1 MIMNLILSGQITSDF
16 YRLGSELS
24 LMGELLDQIGSKV
37 RDYQKDSLETY
48 KNYETYMLEAK
59 GALSSQFESH
69 SQLERV
75 MESLHEHAQEWAA
88 TTIFDTKDVS
98 KAISEAA
105 HAGWTYEE
113 MVEGIP
119 QAMLLAQAGNLSLAD
134 SLDYVIKALNATGT
148 DFKDGKGFIDQWVMA
163 ANSGATTVDQLGDAI
178 IRMGG
183 TSRFTDSTAE
193 MFTMLAVLADIGTVG
208 PDAGTALRNSMIRL
222 IAPTDKASKIMADLN
237 VSTEEYYAL
246 AADDAALKN
255 ANKLLTE
262 TGFSAYDSNGN
273 LKPFLQTYK
282 ELYGAV
288 SGMSEVDSNAVLSA
302 IFPTRTIASAMGIL
316 EAASK
321 NYDGLYEKIS
331 DSAGYADWVAET
343 QTSGLMGAEKAFESK
358 QEEFSRK
365 VGETLAPVKE
375 DILGFF
381 GEVVDFGNEMPEEQL
396 AALVGAMT
404 GLAATGPALT
414 AVGGAIKLAAALG
427 PLGSGIVVASV
438 ALGAFVGYANKLAE
452 IDLQSTFGDLD
463 LDIEK
468 LGGYVD
474 SIEGAFSVENSAVSQ
489 YATALET
496 AKTNY
501 TSLTQ
506 TLEEDMLS
514 ALFTGKELT
523 QPEIDNIANLGTQIG
538 GAVLDGIR
546 ASRSESLSLLDALF
560 GDAEEG
566 SKEAE
571 AYQDAE
577 GWVNSWANDLLAE
590 ANALSMQLRSE
601 IVSALMD
608 GELSDEDY
616 AAISAQKNRIHQI
629 FAEIAADQNRE
640 DYLAQLYKAQGIS
653 WDSLETFL
661 TENAEKL
668 PQKLLDEEE
677 AYYREKAR
685 IRTAWEHEYEKATTD
700 AQRRELEK
708 RWENEEA
715 QLAKKLEESKQN
727 IQDEYSRINY
737 EAFDSAMLGSEHGQA
752 WDFIKKVWENENA
765 AHDMHGWNFGD
776 ADLSKYLPQ
785 GVTAEEMEE
794 QLYDLWQGE
803 HGRTPWNSKN
813 FSSVMEPF
821 DDGRIAQMLESAH
834 DISAQDIK
842 IKPTI
847 DTSGLDAMLG
857 GETAEVEATV
867 SGDTAELEAAIYEQD
882 GLYLVSYVEGD
893 TTELESDI
901 DDQDR
906 RDLTANVDGDV
917 SGLIAA
923 IEAVDGMRISVKVN
937 ASGLSSLGGGSSSK
951 SKSSSSISS
960 SLKNMVSSAK
970 SKLGYAEGGR
980 ATEASIFGEAG
991 PEWAIP
997 EEHSDR
1003 TASLLDQARKASGFT
1018 WGDLINRN
1026 GGLNG
1031 TPNNKTVNLTYAPT
1045 INAGNADG
1053 VERALASDKNRL
1065 MAMLRSM
1072 MDEMN
1077 MRDDAEVYA

>member
-1 MIMNLILSGQITSDF
+1 MSQKSMIMNLILSGQITSDF

-119 QAMLLAQAGNLSLAD
+119 QAMLLAQAGNISLAD

-438 ALGAFVGYANKLAE
+438 ALGAFVGHAAKLSE
-452 IDLQSTFGDLD
+452 LDLQSTFGNLELD
-463 LDIEK
+463 VEK
-468 LGGYVD
+468 LGGIVD
-474 SIEGAFSVENSAVSQ
+474 SIETKFNVENSAVAQ
-489 YATALET
+489 YAEALATAQ
-496 AKTNY
+496 ANY
-501 TSLTQ
+501 VTLSS
-506 TLEEDMLS
+506 TLEENLLAASLTGHVLS
-514 ALFTGKELT
+514 DEEKANILGLGNDIGK
-523 QPEIDNIANLGTQIG
+523 AM
-538 GAVLDGIR
+538 LDGINAAR
-546 ASRSESLSLLDALF
+546 DESLSFLDILF
-560 GDAEEG
+560 GDAAEG
-566 SKEAE
+566 TDEAKALEDATDWTNGRFDSLYAEAE
-571 AYQDAE
+571 QIGVQMRA
-577 GWVNSWANDLLAE
+577 
-590 ANALSMQLRSE
+590 SM
-601 IVSALMD
+601 VAALMD
-608 GELSDEDY
+608 GELNAQEQ
-616 AAISAQKNRIHQI
+616 AAIDASLDRLNQI
-629 FAEIAADQNRE
+629 QAEIASRMDRQ
-640 DYLAQLYKAQGIS
+640 DYLTQLRKAQTIS
-653 WDSLETFL
+653 WDSLEGYL
-661 TENAEKL
+661 EANAKKQEEQL
-668 PQKLLDEEE
+668 AAADEL
-677 AYYREKAR
+677 YFSQWGQLRES
-685 IRTAWEHEYEKATTD
+685 WEHEYAQATSD
-700 AQRRELEK
+700 AQRRELEAE
-708 RWENEEA
+708 WANLDE
-715 QLAKKLEESKQN
+715 QLLYEYEESKKG
-727 IQDEYSRINY
+727 IQEKFGGLAY
-737 EAFDSAMLGSEHGQA
+737 EAFSAAMHGSDHGQA
-752 WDFIKKVWENENA
+752 WAFLEKLWENETPVLDN
-765 AHDMHGWNFGD
+765 GVWGFGNKD
-776 ADLSKYLPQ
+776 FSKYLPT
-785 GVTAEEMEE
+785 GVSAEEMED
-794 QLYDLWQGE
+794 QLAELWQGE
-803 HGRTPWNSKN
+803 HGWTGLGNKYSE
-813 FSSVMEPF
+813 VMEPYIGSQASDMLDSALNVTVKPIV
-821 DDGRIAQMLESAH
+821 DD
-834 DISAQDIK
+834 
-842 IKPTI
+842 
-847 DTSGLDAMLG
+847 SGLDAMLG
-857 GETAEVEATV
+857 DGTAEVEATV
-867 SGDTAELEAAIYEQD
+867 SGDTAELEAAINEQD

-901 DDQDR
+901 DEQDR

-923 IEAVDGMRISVKVN
+923 IESVNGMSVTVRVKG
-937 ASGLSSLGGGSSSK
+937 SGLSSLTGGSSSK
-951 SKSSSSISS
+951 SGSSSSSS
-960 SLKNMVSSAK
+960 GKKSSGLL
-970 SKLGYAEGGR
+970 SKFFAEGGR
-980 ATEASIFGEAG
+980 ATEASIFAEAG

-997 EEHSDR
+997 EEHSAR
-1003 TASLLDQARKASGFT
+1003 TASLLDQARQASGFT

-1053 VERALASDKNRL
+1053 VERALVSDKNRL

>member
-1 MIMNLILSGQITSDF
+1 
-16 YRLGSELS
+16 
-24 LMGELLDQIGSKV
+24 
-37 RDYQKDSLETY
+37 
-48 KNYETYMLEAK
+48 
-59 GALSSQFESH
+59 
-69 SQLERV
+69 
-75 MESLHEHAQEWAA
+75 
-88 TTIFDTKDVS
+88 
-98 KAISEAA
+98 
-105 HAGWTYEE
+105 
-113 MVEGIP
+113 
-119 QAMLLAQAGNLSLAD
+119 
-134 SLDYVIKALNATGT
+134 
-148 DFKDGKGFIDQWVMA
+148 
-163 ANSGATTVDQLGDAI
+163 
-178 IRMGG
+178 
-183 TSRFTDSTAE
+183 
-193 MFTMLAVLADIGTVG
+193 
-208 PDAGTALRNSMIRL
+208 
-222 IAPTDKASKIMADLN
+222 
-237 VSTEEYYAL
+237 
-246 AADDAALKN
+246 
-255 ANKLLTE
+255 
-262 TGFSAYDSNGN
+262 
-273 LKPFLQTYK
+273 
-282 ELYGAV
+282 
-288 SGMSEVDSNAVLSA
+288 
-302 IFPTRTIASAMGIL
+302 
-316 EAASK
+316 
-321 NYDGLYEKIS
+321 
-331 DSAGYADWVAET
+331 
-343 QTSGLMGAEKAFESK
+343 
-358 QEEFSRK
+358 
-365 VGETLAPVKE
+365 
-375 DILGFF
+375 
-381 GEVVDFGNEMPEEQL
+381 
-396 AALVGAMT
+396 
-404 GLAATGPALT
+404 
-414 AVGGAIKLAAALG
+414 
-427 PLGSGIVVASV
+427 
-438 ALGAFVGYANKLAE
+438 
-452 IDLQSTFGDLD
+452 
-463 LDIEK
+463 
-468 LGGYVD
+468 
-474 SIEGAFSVENSAVSQ
+474 
-489 YATALET
+489 
-496 AKTNY
+496 
-501 TSLTQ
+501 
-506 TLEEDMLS
+506 
-514 ALFTGKELT
+514 
-523 QPEIDNIANLGTQIG
+523 
-538 GAVLDGIR
+538 
-546 ASRSESLSLLDALF
+546 
-560 GDAEEG
+560 
-566 SKEAE
+566 
-571 AYQDAE
+571 
-577 GWVNSWANDLLAE
+577 
-590 ANALSMQLRSE
+590 
-601 IVSALMD
+601 
-608 GELSDEDY
+608 
-616 AAISAQKNRIHQI
+616 
-629 FAEIAADQNRE
+629 
-640 DYLAQLYKAQGIS
+640 
-653 WDSLETFL
+653 
-661 TENAEKL
+661 
-668 PQKLLDEEE
+668 
-677 AYYREKAR
+677 
-685 IRTAWEHEYEKATTD
+685 
-700 AQRRELEK
+700 
-708 RWENEEA
+708 
-715 QLAKKLEESKQN
+715 
-727 IQDEYSRINY
+727 
-737 EAFDSAMLGSEHGQA
+737 
-752 WDFIKKVWENENA
+752 
-765 AHDMHGWNFGD
+765 MHGWNFGD